1 MRPLSHTDL
10 DHVLA
15 HTRPLWEA
23 MRGKSLFVT
32 GGTGFFGCWLV
43 ESFLH
48 VNEHLGLDAR
58 ITVLSRDPEAFLT
71 KMPHLV
77 GRPGLDFVRG
87 DVRDFSFPP
96 GRFDAVIHAAT
107 ESSAKL
113 NIEEP
118 LHMVDTIVAGTRRTL
133 DFSVKAGVQRF
144 LLTSSGAV
152 YGRQPPEMTH
162 ISEDY
167 FGAPDPLDSKSAY
180 GEGKRMAEHLCMLY
194 ASQHRFEAT
203 IARCFAFV
211 GPHLPLD
218 GTYAIG
224 NFIRDALSGQP
235 ISVQGDGTPY
245 RSYLYAADLAV
256 WLWTI
261 LFKGSS
267 ARAYNVGSSDA
278 VSIKELAQ
286 EVALVLGGDVRVAR
300 EPPMGA
306 VRERY
311 VPDNRRVSRELNL
324 TATIDRRSA
333 ILRTA
338 LWHGYVPRSQEPDF
352 PLGFDDLPE

>member
-48 VNEHLGLDAR
+48 VNEHLELDAR

-77 GRPGLDFVRG
+77 GRPGLAFVRG
-87 DVRDFSFPP
+87 DVRDFSFPS

-113 NIEEP
+113 NTEEP
-118 LHMVDTIVAGTRRTL
+118 LHMIDTIVAGTRRTL
-133 DFSVKAGVQRF
+133 DFSVKVGAQRF

-152 YGRQPPEMTH
+152 YGRQPQEITH
-162 ISEDY
+162 VSEEY
-167 FGAPDPLDSKSAY
+167 SGGPDPLDRRSAY
-180 GEGKRMAEHLCMLY
+180 GEGKRIAEHLCALY
-194 ASQHRFEAT
+194 AGQHGFEAT

-218 GTYAIG
+218 GSYAIG
-224 NFIRDALSGQP
+224 NFIRDALLGQP

-267 ARAYNVGSSDA
+267 ARAYNVGSGDA

-286 EVALVLGGDVRVAR
+286 EVALVLGGDVRIAQ
-300 EPPMGA
+300 EPQGGTVPS
-306 VRERY
+306 RY
-311 VPDNRRVSRELNL
+311 VPDNRRAVHELDLIVAVN
-324 TATIDRRSA
+324 RQSA
-333 ILRTA
+333 IFRTA

-352 PLGFDDLPE
+352 ALGFDDLSE